1 MPPPVLKTSFLC
13 FKCLG
18 LAWTTEDTLVPLL
31 TTEFAP
37 LFGLRFTVPWLE
49 LELGVGLWGP
59 PFLSSLLAV
68 SDDPELTPEELQMK
82 NKALLL
88 KLNQNADY
96 TCASKCPH
104 TLRTDKTLWSKNFQ
118 NVKLRLDFVEIW
130 SFYCHSDFMWNRI
143 LVNSNGPKI
152 LFLAIFEV
160 LNFHFVIFEHLSS
173 PKFIKNSNFRVSKIA
188 KNDIFWTV
196 WIHPNSIHVN
206 SEWKWNIQTSI

>member
-96 TCASKCPH
+96 TCAPKCSH
-104 TLRTDKTLWSKNFQ
+104 SFGTDKSVNTLEHNCKMKLW
-118 NVKLRLDFVEIW
+118 VKLHFECFTLIYDCKVLIRQIILSDYATVSNNCMMSSRNL
-130 SFYCHSDFMWNRI
+130 SFT
-143 LVNSNGPKI
+143 
-152 LFLAIFEV
+152 
-160 LNFHFVIFEHLSS
+160 
-173 PKFIKNSNFRVSKIA
+173 FIN
-188 KNDIFWTV
+188 
-196 WIHPNSIHVN
+196 
-206 SEWKWNIQTSI
+206 